1 MEISKVKIAIGTL
14 IVTTLFLSS
23 VASAHPAFGHGDWR
37 MGTPL
42 LEQLQLTDDQRA
54 QLQTIFANGR
64 DGTRTLFRQL
74 REKQMALREAARTE
88 PFDEALVRSQAQE
101 VADLQAQ
108 MMVTRAQLVNKVL
121 SILADEQKAKLDSLR
136 DQARQRFREWR
147 QQHLRRPEQPQS

>member
-23 VASAHPAFGHGDWR
+23 VASAHSAFGPGGWR

-42 LEQLQLTDDQRA
+42 LEKLQLTDDQKA
-54 QLQTIFANGR
+54 QLQTIFADGR
-64 DGTRTLFRQL
+64 GPVRALYRHW
-74 REKQMALREAARTE
+74 REKQTALRQAARTE

-101 VADLQAQ
+101 VANLQAE
-108 MMVTRAQLVNKVL
+108 MMVARAQLVNKVL
-121 SILADEQKAKLDSLR
+121 SILTDEQKAKLDSLR